1 MIREQR
7 LDPVVH
13 YLEVRGE
20 LEDLAGRIDAAL
32 ADGVR
37 WLIVDLQRAQLDRRV
52 EAPLAAAGNELRER
66 NGELILVSTASAVAD
81 RVAAYDQAS
90 RPALAASVE
99 QALTILKL
107 LRPKTVV
114 QAPRKWV
121 TPLSL
126 PRIEPPATA

>member
-13 YLEVRGE
+13 YLEVRGPVD
-20 LEDLAGRIDAAL
+20 DLAGRIDAAL

-37 WLIVDLQRAQLDRRV
+37 WLIVDLEHAQGLSAA
-52 EAPLAAAGNELRER
+52 EAPLAAAGCELRDR
-66 NGELILVSTASAVAD
+66 NGELILVSSAPAVAD
-81 RVAAYDQAS
+81 AVARYEQAT
-90 RPALAASVE
+90 RPAVAASVD

-107 LRPKTVV
+107 LRPKTAI

-126 PRIEPPATA
+126 PRVDPA

>member
-13 YLEVRGE
+13 YLEVRGPVD
-20 LEDLAGRIDAAL
+20 DLAGRIDAAL

-37 WLIVDLQRAQLDRRV
+37 WLIVDLERAQGLSAA
-52 EAPLAAAGNELRER
+52 EAPLAAAGCELRDR
-66 NGELILVSTASAVAD
+66 NGELILVSSAPQVADAVA
-81 RVAAYDQAS
+81 RYEQAM
-90 RPALAASVE
+90 RPAVAASVD

-107 LRPKTVV
+107 LRPKTAI

-126 PRIEPPATA
+126 PRVDPA

>member
-13 YLEVRGE
+13 YLEVRGAQPAPE
-20 LEDLAGRIDAAL
+20 LTARLDAAL

-37 WLIVDLQRAQLDRRV
+37 WLIIDLERAQIDPAA
-52 EAPLAAAGNELRER
+52 EQPLATVGCQLRER
-66 NGELILVSTASAVAD
+66 NGELILISSAPAVAD
-81 RVAAYDQAS
+81 AVARYEQAM
-90 RPALAASVE
+90 RPAVAASVD

-107 LRPKTVV
+107 LRPKTAI

-126 PRIEPPATA
+126 PRIDPA

>member
-13 YLEVRGE
+13 YLEVRGPAD
-20 LEDLAGRIDAAL
+20 DLAGRINAAL

-37 WLIVDLQRAQLDRRV
+37 WLIVDLERAQGLSAA
-52 EAPLAAAGNELRER
+52 EAPLAAAGCELRDR
-66 NGELILVSTASAVAD
+66 NGELILVSSAPQVADAVA
-81 RVAAYDQAS
+81 RYEQAM
-90 RPALAASVE
+90 RPAVAASVD

-107 LRPKTVV
+107 LRPKTAI

-126 PRIEPPATA
+126 PRIDPA

>member
-1 MIREQR
+1 MNREQR

-13 YLEVRGE
+13 FLEVRGPADE
-20 LEDLAGRIDAAL
+20 LANRLDAAL

-37 WLIVDLQRAQLDRRV
+37 Y
-52 EAPLAAAGNELRER
+52 E
-66 NGELILVSTASAVAD
+66 
-81 RVAAYDQAS
+81 QAM

-126 PRIEPPATA
+126 PRIDPA

>member
-13 YLEVRGE
+13 YLEVRGPADE
-20 LEDLAGRIDAAL
+20 LAGRLDAAL

-37 WLIVDLQRAQLDRRV
+37 WLIVDLERAQIDPAV
-52 EAPLAAAGNELRER
+52 EAPLAAAACDLRDCK
-66 NGELILVSTASAVAD
+66 GELILVSSAPEVAE
-81 RVAAYDQAS
+81 RVGSYEQAT
-90 RPALAASVE
+90 RPALAASVD

-107 LRPKTVV
+107 LRPKTAV
-114 QAPRKWV
+114 QAPRKWI

-126 PRIEPPATA
+126 PRIDPA